1 MKEVKKLPT
10 RAIQVRRIST
20 PKIYHLGMKTNIMTI
35 ETGNVFP
42 RRTNTAIRFGIF
54 IGVLLVLSLVTYSF
68 IKGWIDDQ
76 LDPPGEPGIAIT
88 VEIPQGGV
96 CR

>member
-1 MKEVKKLPT
+1 MKEVKKLPK

-42 RRTNTAIRFGIF
+42 EEQAERYGSGF
-54 IGVLLVLSLVTYSF
+54 S
-68 IKGWIDDQ
+68 
-76 LDPPGEPGIAIT
+76 
-88 VEIPQGGV
+88 
-96 CR
+96 